1 MSNLIYG
8 IKDKPKIAKEW
19 ILYCNK
25 LFALELINK
34 IVYNKVTLDN
44 IRDEGYFGKYK
55 GFLYLYIIKELPTDR
70 PCAVII

>member
-1 MSNLIYG
+1 MN
-8 IKDKPKIAKEW
+8 
-19 ILYCNK
+19 LYCNK

-55 GFLYLYIIKELPTDR
+55 GFLYLYIIKGLPTDK